1 MTNLQILL
9 LALALAFLTESMVE
23 YLFGQAVDHIP
34 AMASWRWALMYIA
47 AVAGVGL
54 AFYYRL
60 DLLALIGQ
68 LEPSPV
74 GFALSGLIIGRGA
87 NYLHDFVSRYI
98 LQQQFPDPEV
108 TDLGLRDDYRPDVE

>member
-1 MTNLQILL
+1 MSNLQIML

-23 YLFGQAVDHIP
+23 YLFGQAVDHFD
-34 AMASWRWALMYIA
+34 ALSKWRWALMYVA
-47 AVAGVGL
+47 ALAGVGL

-74 GFALSGLIIGRGA
+74 GFLLSGLIIGRGA

-98 LQQQFPDPEV
+98 LQQQFNTSAQGEHDELNPV
-108 TDLGLRDDYRPDVE
+108 G

>member
-1 MTNLQILL
+1 MSNLQIML

-23 YLFGQAVDHIP
+23 YLFGQAVDHFE
-34 AMASWRWALMYIA
+34 ALSKWRWALMYVA
-47 AVAGVGL
+47 ALAGVGL
-54 AFYYRL
+54 AFYYKL

-74 GFALSGLIIGRGA
+74 GYLLSGLIIGRGA